1 MKSFYSLVSEYNS
14 LPSGNVYLKFIN
26 DKTYTYYQ
34 WSDNGKKKTKY
45 ISSAECLDLE
55 AKIKRREELSVEIKK
70 QLKLNNRNIV
80 LSNAARSYTGYL
92 MMGDKVVAEFNNG
105 ELISFKENLL
115 PLIVKRTHSLSAFLK
130 TRVIDT
136 SRTNA
141 RLLKKAM
148 NIHEETDEF
157 LSLCSYAASLT
168 DNYWFKPKKSKLKYK
183 DVSFDSDIYFDVA
196 LKGIMSFYPRKISPS
211 PELTTGGSYEK
222 GWRKIG
228 EEWWLYKVGTDN
240 EKFSE
245 MFYSTLFEE
254 LGLPTAHY
262 ELDGEYIKTKNF
274 VKEVNYEPMV
284 SIMGD
289 DDSYEHVFNIL
300 LTLNKNIARQY
311 MVLIY
316 YDVLLCNID
325 RHNENYG
332 LIRDRKTGEIIS
344 LAPNFDDN
352 LCLISRSTKLDSSN
366 KEGLLTYFIKFL
378 RSNLNAKQLLKEA
391 NLDVIDDSLLDRC
404 FKRISIKV
412 DEESIKT
419 FILSRYKYINDELFK
434 YI

>member
-1 MKSFYSLVSEYNS
+1 MKSFYSLVNEYNS

-26 DKTYTYYQ
+26 NKTYTYYQ
-34 WSDNGKKKTKY
+34 WSENGKKKTKY

-55 AKIKRREELSVEIKK
+55 TKIKRREELSVEIKK

-115 PLIVKRTHSLSAFLK
+115 PLIVKRTRSLSAFLK

-148 NIHEETDEF
+148 NIHEETDEL

-222 GWRKIG
+222 GWKKIG
-228 EEWWLYKVGTDN
+228 EEWWLYKVGSDN

-262 ELDGEYIKTKNF
+262 ELDGDYIKTKKY

-289 DDSYEHVFNIL
+289 DDSYEHVLNKL
-300 LTLNKNIARQY
+300 LTLDKNIAKQY

-412 DEESIKT
+412 DEKSIKT

-434 YI
+434 

>member
-34 WSDNGKKKTKY
+34 WSENGKKKTKY
-45 ISSAECLDLE
+45 ISFAECKDLE
-55 AKIKRREELSVEIKK
+55 VKIKRREELSVEIKK

-105 ELISFKENLL
+105 ELISYKENLL
-115 PLIVKRTHSLSAFLK
+115 PLIVKRTHSLLAFLK

-148 NIHEETDEF
+148 NIHEETDEL

-228 EEWWLYKVGTDN
+228 EEWWLYKAGTDN

-274 VKEVNYEPMV
+274 VKDVNYEPMV

-289 DDSYEHVFNIL
+289 DESYEHVLNKL
-300 LTLNKNIARQY
+300 LTLDKNIAMQY

-316 YDVLLCNID
+316 YDVLLNNID

-332 LIRDRKTGEIIS
+332 LIRDRKTGEILS

-366 KEGLLTYFIKFL
+366 KEGLLSYFIKFL
-378 RSNLNAKQLLKEA
+378 KSNLNAKQLLKEA
-391 NLDVIDDSLLDRC
+391 NLDIIDDSLLDRC

-434 YI
+434 

>member
-34 WSDNGKKKTKY
+34 WSENGKKKTKY
-45 ISSAECLDLE
+45 ISSEECKDLE

-92 MMGDKVVAEFNNG
+92 MMGDKVVAEFING
-105 ELISFKENLL
+105 ELISSKENLL
-115 PLIVKRTHSLSAFLK
+115 PLIVKRTHSLLAFLK

-148 NIHEETDEF
+148 NIHEETDEL

-228 EEWWLYKVGTDN
+228 EEWWLYKAGTDN

-274 VKEVNYEPMV
+274 VKDVNYEPMV

-289 DDSYEHVFNIL
+289 DDSYEHVLNKL
-300 LTLNKNIARQY
+300 LTLDKNIAKQY

-316 YDVLLCNID
+316 YDVLLNNID

-332 LIRDRKTGEIIS
+332 FIRDRKTGDILS

-378 RSNLNAKQLLKEA
+378 RSNLDAKQLLKEA
-391 NLDVIDDSLLDRC
+391 NLDVINDSLLDRC

-434 YI
+434 

>member
-1 MKSFYSLVSEYNS
+1 
-14 LPSGNVYLKFIN
+14 
-26 DKTYTYYQ
+26 
-34 WSDNGKKKTKY
+34 
-45 ISSAECLDLE
+45 
-55 AKIKRREELSVEIKK
+55 
-70 QLKLNNRNIV
+70 
-80 LSNAARSYTGYL
+80 

-105 ELISFKENLL
+105 ELISYKENLL
-115 PLIVKRTHSLSAFLK
+115 PLIVKRTHSLLAFLK

-148 NIHEETDEF
+148 NIHEETDEL
-157 LSLCSYAASLT
+157 LSLCSYSASLT

-228 EEWWLYKVGTDN
+228 EEWWLYKAGTDN

-274 VKEVNYEPMV
+274 VEDVNYEPMV

-289 DDSYEHVFNIL
+289 DESYEHVLYKL
-300 LTLNKNIARQY
+300 LTLDKNIAMQY

-316 YDVLLCNID
+316 YDVLLNNID

-332 LIRDRKTGEIIS
+332 LIRDRKTGEILS

-366 KEGLLTYFIKFL
+366 KEGLLSYFIKFL
-378 RSNLNAKQLLKEA
+378 KSNLNAKQLLKEA
-391 NLDVIDDSLLDRC
+391 NLDIIDDSLLDRC

-434 YI
+434 